1 VEEAV
6 MDTVAPEKIL
16 KELAELWTGLGKQ
29 GEAEGGQGVL
39 RACTMTLVAIA
50 EASENA
56 PDLDE
61 TLAALMAEHPA
72 RAIVIRL
79 SGAGERALSERVH
92 AQCWMPFGQRR
103 QICCEQVEITASDAA
118 LPDLPSVVLPLA
130 VPDLPLILWCRR
142 PRVFDLPEFRQLA
155 DMAARVVV
163 DSGGFSDPPS
173 AIRRLAAEVARPGP
187 PIGDLAWTYLT
198 RWREM
203 LSEVFENRQN
213 LERLAGVV
221 RVRVSDGGSVTTRAL
236 YFAAWVKD
244 GLEALGAQALVSISR
259 TAATFVEV
267 ESQGFTLRLER
278 QDQRMIT
285 TIDGVSQCTN
295 LPAPSDYL
303 LMREELAMV
312 QRDPVFEQTLASAA
326 RLAYATD

>member
-1 VEEAV
+1 MA
-6 MDTVAPEKIL
+6 TVAPEKIL
-16 KELAELWTGLGKQ
+16 KELSDLWTGMGKQ
-29 GEAEGGQGVL
+29 GAAEAGQGVL

-50 EASENA
+50 EAGENA
-56 PDLDE
+56 AELDE

-79 SGAGERALSERVH
+79 AGAGERALSERVY

-103 QICCEQVEITASDAA
+103 QVCCEQVEITASDAA
-118 LPDLPSVVLPLA
+118 LPDLPPVVLPLA
-130 VPDLPLILWCRR
+130 VADLPLILWCRS

-163 DSGGFSDPPS
+163 DSGAFSDPPS

-203 LSEVFENRQN
+203 LSQVFENRQY

-221 RVRVSDGGSVTTRAL
+221 RIRVGDGGAATTRAL
-236 YFAAWVKD
+236 YCAAWVKD
-244 GLEALGAQALVSISR
+244 GLESLGAQVLVSISR
-259 TAATFVEV
+259 AAATFLEV

-278 QDQRMIT
+278 QEQRMIT
-285 TIDGVSQCTN
+285 TINGASQCTN

-303 LMREELAMV
+303 LMREELAIV
-312 QRDPVFEQTLASAA
+312 QRDPMFEQTLASAA
-326 RLAYATD
+326 RLAYATE